1 MKTEKRL
8 TMALSVL
15 VALMMLAVPLASSS
29 NLFVDGGQT
38 NSNGDAPS
46 LGASTVG
53 SKITIN
59 LNIENSLDGIDYEKL
74 KTELDKSTD
83 FVYSIDSESN
93 VISAVCIN
101 KTASNTLTVNSV
113 LKELEAALK
122 VTDVATDRMAAYV
135 LSWSGA
141 SKDAPLNGQ
150 TVNANWKLNENYAEV
165 TFNAS
170 GLSEN
175 TSMKKAY
182 EITTGNI
189 SVTFPAGL
197 ADAAKGYV
205 VNLATPANEPVYNY
219 VVKASNGNIVKDGA
233 SLDAKGDLTLSVTYT
248 FNDLAYGTIS
258 INSPIFDEVITFYV
272 AKTTGAVPVAATT
285 YYMVFN
291 ALIAEKYL
299 DKVKD
304 SSASPKDVTS
314 LSADSNF
321 EFPLTANEGSC
332 KINSWTNGTEN
343 YALNSNSSI
352 IIGSE
357 LTLNAE
363 FTTFPVIFMVNGQ
376 AQLVDVR
383 YGEFSE
389 ASCPF
394 DTAGM
399 TVWVKSDKSIFDFG
413 MSSEALQE
421 ELIKSTEAAPLTLIA
436 LFSDSTET
444 AYVTFETETN
454 GGYFDADKKID
465 TIIVPVAK
473 GTTADKI
480 PVPVNPSKDSAAG
493 KSYLFAYWAT
503 NAGEYEFKSTNKVPD
518 AGLELTAK
526 FVEYTFT
533 INFFVDDNKY
543 IVLYCSGDLTYDSSA
558 KKVDVSNVAGA
569 LYDGK
574 TYLAADIDADLT
586 SKLIPTKAGYQL
598 VQWNDK
604 DGKMMLTL
612 GIDAKG
618 YVEVTNA
625 GFSKI
630 SANTDLYAEFD
641 AADYVIIYSGNTA
654 AATNNMIQVGT
665 VGESLNFFSDS
676 TFSND
681 GYKLKEWNTRPDGK
695 GTSYA
700 LGASFTLSGADYDK
714 LSKIS
719 SSDKTNVPD
728 GIDHSFT
735 LYAIWEKVGGSG
747 SGSGNNN
754 EGNNDSNTDTY
765 LLAGI
770 LVVIIVLILVV
781 AVVLRKKQ

>member
-46 LGASTVG
+46 LGAAGDTL
-53 SKITIN
+53 TIN
-59 LNIENSLDGIDYEKL
+59 LNIPENSLDTIDYTKL
-74 KTELDKSTD
+74 KTNLTTD
-83 FVYSIDSESN
+83 HVVYSIDAKAG
-93 VISAVCIN
+93 VIRAICIDETAVTIQTVL
-101 KTASNTLTVNSV
+101 TAIEN
-113 LKELEAALK
+113 ALK
-122 VTDVATDRMAAYV
+122 ANDVANDRMKAYTV
-135 LSWSGA
+135 SWSGVNDKSA
-141 SKDAPLNGQ
+141 EIKGQ
-150 TVNANWKLNENYAEV
+150 TVDANWKLNSEDYAEININ
-165 TFNAS
+165 TT
-170 GLSEN
+170 GLGNDSVMVK
-175 TSMKKAY
+175 TYAY
-182 EITTGNI
+182 LAGSNKTEITI
-189 SVTFPAGL
+189 DKLPIDPEAG
-197 ADAAKGYV
+197 KGYV
-205 VNLATPANEPVYNY
+205 VNIANNTTLKSVYITKITAGSIDLTSATLPKTNVPVVDISVEYSFNSDEYRAISIESEIFEEPITLYAAKTSDAGTDLATFTYDQIY
-219 VVKASNGNIVKDGA
+219 
-233 SLDAKGDLTLSVTYT
+233 TLLKS
-248 FNDLAYGTIS
+248 
-258 INSPIFDEVITFYV
+258 
-272 AKTTGAVPVAATT
+272 VPVDSEYINVDDNNLATDKS
-285 YYMVFN
+285 YEVFN
-291 ALIAEKYL
+291 WT
-299 DKVKD
+299 DKKD
-304 SSASPKDVTS
+304 
-314 LSADSNF
+314 N
-321 EFPLTANEGSC
+321 
-332 KINSWTNGTEN
+332 EN
-343 YALNSNSSI
+343 YALNSNSPAGYDLI
-352 IIGSE
+352 
-357 LTLNAE
+357 LNAE
-363 FTTFPVIFMVNGQ
+363 YKTFPVIFMVNGQ
-376 AQLVDVR
+376 AQLVYVQ

-394 DTAGM
+394 DTTGM

-421 ELIKSTEAAPLTLIA
+421 ELIKSTENAPLTLIA

-444 AYVTFETETN
+444 VYVTFNAGTDA
-454 GGYFDADKKID
+454 YFDADKKID
-465 TIIVPVAK
+465 TIIVPVAI

-480 PVPVNPSKDSAAG
+480 PVPVSPSKDPAAG

-503 NAGEYEFKSTNKVPD
+503 DDGEYEFKSTNKVSD
-518 AGLELTAK
+518 VGLDLTAN

-543 IVLYCSGDLTYDSSA
+543 IVLYCNGDLTYDSSA
-558 KKVDVSNVAGA
+558 KEVDVSKVTGA

-612 GIDAKG
+612 GLDKNG

-630 SANTDLYAEFD
+630 SANTDLYAEFE

-654 AATNNMIQVGT
+654 AATNNMVQVGT
-665 VGESLNFFSDS
+665 VGEPLNFFSDA

-700 LGASFTLSGADYDK
+700 LGSSFTLNGEQFK
-714 LSKIS
+714 GLSDVSKV
-719 SSDKTNVPD
+719 DNVPA
-728 GIDHSFT
+728 GITNGFT
-735 LYAIWEKVGGSG
+735 LYAIWEKSSSG
-747 SGSGNNN
+747 SGSGDNTDGGDN
-754 EGNNDSNTDTY
+754 NTDTY

-770 LVVIIVLILVV
+770 LAVIIILIILI
-781 AVVLRKKQ
+781 AFLMRRKQ